1 MKRVHVIIDLP
12 SPKQRKKKIVRNVTV
27 YEQADGH
34 ARGINGSIKYEI
46 VILLLR
52 VNNDS
57 KFVI

>member
-1 MKRVHVIIDLP
+1 MLARY
-12 SPKQRKKKIVRNVTV
+12 KQRKKNSLKCYRLRAG
-27 YEQADGH
+27 ADTH
-34 ARGINGSIKYEI
+34 AHDINGSIKYEI